1 MKSERFVIHF
11 PAQTADKPI
20 IYNLTK
26 RYNIAFNILL
36 AKIMPNEA
44 GLMVAELSGDDENF
58 DAGIDYLHNQGIDI
72 QLLKH
77 DISRDEN
84 KCIQCGA
91 CTTICPTGAL
101 FIPDRK
107 TMEVI
112 FNPDECVACSLCVS
126 ACPPRAMSVVL
137 NGFEGISL

>member
-1 MKSERFVIHF
+1 MVSERFVIHF
-11 PAQTADKPI
+11 PAQLADKPI

-26 RYNIAFNILL
+26 KYNIAFNILL

-44 GLMVAELSGDDENF
+44 GLMVAELSGDDETFNS
-58 DAGIDYLHNQGIDI
+58 GINYLKDQGIDI
-72 QLLKH
+72 QLLRH
-77 DISRDEN
+77 DVIRDEN
-84 KCIQCGA
+84 KCTHCGA

-101 FIPDRK
+101 FIPNRK
-107 TMEVI
+107 TMEVV

-126 ACPPRAMSVVL
+126 TCPPRAMSVVL